1 MDASVTI
8 AAVQLRNDPGE
19 AEERRAAIAA
29 AVARA
34 ADVGAHLVVLPELS
48 HSAYVPNAAVW
59 GLGEALDG
67 PSVAHV
73 RALARD
79 HRVHLGA
86 GLVLREGEDVVNA
99 YVLADDAGEVVGV
112 VRKRFPET
120 YCFLS
125 VDGPVAIDTDME
137 VPAARARDL
146 CRTYADY
153 LGVPAVFVNAVGP
166 LPRMDGLLGGRS
178 CRSTRGGVGACTEH
192 EGRVR
197 GTTPRRSAEPRVG
210 VSAVR
215 VMRAVPEGC
224 VAPMRTATHQQQARS
239 VWPCSRSSFVTS
251 TAWWA
256 SAVAAIMRSAGSA
269 YSGSSATEARAM
281 RGVTGRKRRPGSVS
295 QRATSSSSGSASV
308 RRPFFTSMAASHTL
322 MAETPSSPSP
332 KARSS
337 AERAAEL
344 SDASP
349 ESHHSH
355 ACVSATTISR
365 LPSQRWRPARWLR
378 RSARRNRA
386 ASRASRRPARTG

>member
-67 PSVAHV
+67 PSVVQV

-166 LPRMDGLLGGRS
+166 LPRMDGLLGGLMAPERFAL
-178 CRSTRGGVGACTEH
+178 GGLSQLATPDG
-192 EGRVR
+192 
-197 GTTPRRSAEPRVG
+197 GTFGPLGDEPGMVLATVELGPVDVEAREPPTWDGWLHPGQPLLRRALMPLD
-210 VSAVR
+210 
-215 VMRAVPEGC
+215 
-224 VAPMRTATHQQQARS
+224 
-239 VWPCSRSSFVTS
+239 
-251 TAWWA
+251 AWW
-256 SAVAAIMRSAGSA
+256 
-269 YSGSSATEARAM
+269 
-281 RGVTGRKRRPGSVS
+281 GRRVYR
-295 QRATSSSSGSASV
+295 
-308 RRPFFTSMAASHTL
+308 
-322 MAETPSSPSP
+322 
-332 KARSS
+332 
-337 AERAAEL
+337 
-344 SDASP
+344 
-349 ESHHSH
+349 
-355 ACVSATTISR
+355 
-365 LPSQRWRPARWLR
+365 
-378 RSARRNRA
+378 ARRTRQGHHA
-386 ASRASRRPARTG
+386 EA

>member
-125 VDGPVAIDTDME
+125 VDGPVAIDTRWGRVGVAICADNHRIDTFERVRAAGVRLHLMPHAWAMPVRAGGLVSDTDME

-166 LPRMDGLLGGRS
+166 LPRMDGLLGGL
-178 CRSTRGGVGACTEH
+178 
-192 EGRVR
+192 
-197 GTTPRRSAEPRVG
+197 
-210 VSAVR
+210 
-215 VMRAVPEGC
+215 MVPERFALGGLSQL
-224 VAPMRTATHQQQARS
+224 ATPDGGTFGPLGDEPGMVLATVELGPVDVEAREPPT
-239 VWPCSRSSFVTS
+239 WDGWLHPGQPLLRRALMPLD
-251 TAWWA
+251 AWW
-256 SAVAAIMRSAGSA
+256 
-269 YSGSSATEARAM
+269 
-281 RGVTGRKRRPGSVS
+281 GRRVYR
-295 QRATSSSSGSASV
+295 
-308 RRPFFTSMAASHTL
+308 
-322 MAETPSSPSP
+322 
-332 KARSS
+332 
-337 AERAAEL
+337 
-344 SDASP
+344 
-349 ESHHSH
+349 
-355 ACVSATTISR
+355 
-365 LPSQRWRPARWLR
+365 
-378 RSARRNRA
+378 ARRTRQGHHA
-386 ASRASRRPARTG
+386 EA